1 MTNVP
6 EKESPNDP
14 AGSGIASSGERANI
28 LLVDDRSDKL
38 LALEA
43 VLAGL
48 GQNLVLVRSGKEA
61 LRLLLQHE
69 FALIVLDVSMPDM
82 DGFETAALIRQRPRC
97 ELVPIIFVS
106 AVNYSD
112 THLARGYSLGAV
124 DYISARRSF
133 RRFFGP
139 RFHFSLNFIRRMSC

>member
-1 MTNVP
+1 MTKVP

-69 FALIVLDVSMPDM
+69 FALIVPGCQHAGHGRLRNRSTDSP
-82 DGFETAALIRQRPRC
+82 ETPLRTR
-97 ELVPIIFVS
+97 
-106 AVNYSD
+106 SD
-112 THLARGYSLGAV
+112 HL
-124 DYISARRSF
+124 
-133 RRFFGP
+133 
-139 RFHFSLNFIRRMSC
+139 C